1 MSHNTGQSSS
11 HLLWKT
17 CVYLRKD
24 ISILATD
31 NHVCFMLSLWI
42 WTVYGNKWWNFSKV
56 KFPENSSSY
65 KTICAKIEFVKPN
78 NFLTR
83 SPRAKFLAYCHQYI
97 ENQLKNVSSI
107 AEIFLEIWRH
117 LALATLSPLLL
128 LGYWLY
134 VLSLSLM
141 SIELLVWEQCGTK
154 SFHDFL
160 SDFCTFVEMANVR
173 CSCTMHHLCPMVLVF
188 RAPYPNRWVDALLM
202 T

>member
-17 CVYLRKD
+17 CVYLCKD

-97 ENQLKNVSSI
+97 ENQLKNFSSI

-134 VLSLSLM
+134 VLSVPDVSWTACM
-141 SIELLVWEQCGTK
+141 GAMWNKVFPWF
-154 SFHDFL
+154 SFWFL
-160 SDFCTFVEMANVR
+160 
-173 CSCTMHHLCPMVLVF
+173 HLCGNVAAQCTTYEM
-188 RAPYPNRWVDALLM
+188 
-202 T
+202 